1 MKNGSEPVQK
11 LKRYIHRNLALP
23 AKMIHESI
31 DQDEA
36 QECLME
42 FAHRY
47 IDALLTYCSDILKP
61 GALTNIRSLPRK
73 PLALVHAQQV
83 ISSCL
88 PRRPKNSEI
97 YPSERS
103 VSTCNPASDNVNN
116 PTTYTPRCV
125 WCTSIPLTLFL
136 AARTSFG
143 RRGQL
148 GVICR
153 KFCSI
158 PFRVVNLGVGL
169 HLSVTTIL
177 CSDG

>member
-1 MKNGSEPVQK
+1 MSRFLYIEHAYKNLALWMKNGSEPVQK

-73 PLALVHAQQV
+73 PLALVHNRLFHHVCQDVQRIPKYTRRKGQCLHV
-83 ISSCL
+83 IQRAITLTTL
-88 PRRPKNSEI
+88 PHTHPDV
-97 YPSERS
+97 Y
-103 VSTCNPASDNVNN
+103 
-116 PTTYTPRCV
+116 
-125 WCTSIPLTLFL
+125 
-136 AARTSFG
+136 
-143 RRGQL
+143 
-148 GVICR
+148 GVL
-153 KFCSI
+153 
-158 PFRVVNLGVGL
+158 PF
-169 HLSVTTIL
+169 H
-177 CSDG
+177 